1 MLLTSCIDLET
12 VGLWLLVASAG
23 LYFVADSIFKQRA
36 APDLIAEQF
45 NTAQY
50 SLINFTFDIPG
61 LLVGSYDR
69 FIVPL
74 LNLFTALTLG
84 VMFTVLKP
92 LEVFCSRSKPDASN

>member
-1 MLLTSCIDLET
+1 MLLTSCVDLET

-23 LYFVADSIFKQRA
+23 LYFIADAIFKQKA
-36 APDLIAEQF
+36 APELIADQF

-50 SLINFTFDIPG
+50 SLINFLFDIPA

-69 FIVPL
+69 FLVPL

-92 LEVFCSRSKPDASN
+92 LEVCFGSSRK